1 MGLEYQP
8 CSRVGILVNRVTGRF
23 EDDTRTSTNNISSD
37 SDDLF
42 DLYETVKLLDG
53 DLVVPG
59 YLELQTNGLAGVH
72 FTTLGQGKDEDDLHK
87 LEIVARSM
95 AENGVTGW
103 WATVP
108 TVPVDRWKKVL
119 PILRPRTFPSTRG
132 SPLLGVHVEGPYLH
146 PSKKG
151 AHNDR
156 FFRVPSMD
164 PYRDVY
170 GEDNLRHI
178 IKMITVAPELP
189 GACEMIRDIR
199 TSFPHIVVALGHSTA
214 TFEQGLAGCSA
225 GARTLTHV
233 FNAMNALHHR
243 EPGLAGLISSTHS
256 PWFSV
261 IPDLV
266 HLHPSILRFCFLA
279 NPDRCILITDSIELA
294 GLADGVYPPNGQIT
308 YTQRKNGNRATNV
321 ADVSKGEVET
331 LIGSCITLPQ
341 CVRNMIVSAGLTLPQ
356 AVRCVTENVAMLM
369 RDDTRGKIEAGRR
382 ADFLVLDR
390 EGNVRQTWIAGE
402 LVWSDA
408 TSSCQ

>member
-1 MGLEYQP
+1 MGSEHP
-8 CSRVGILVNRVTGRF
+8 ACGKNGILVNRATGRF
-23 EDDTRTSTNNISSD
+23 ESALHTSINSISLD
-37 SDDLF
+37 SDGLF
-42 DLYETVKLLDG
+42 DLYETVKPVDG
-53 DLVVPG
+53 DLIVPG

-72 FTTLGQGKDEDDLHK
+72 FTTLGQGKVEDDLHK

-119 PILRPRTFPSTRG
+119 PMLRPRTFPSTRG
-132 SPLLGVHVEGPYLH
+132 SPLLGAHVEGPYLH

-156 FFRVPSMD
+156 FFRVPSMH

-178 IKMITVAPELP
+178 IKMITIAPELP
-189 GACEMIRDIR
+189 GACEMIQDIR

-214 TFEQGLAGCSA
+214 TFEQGSAGCQA

-233 FNAMNALHHR
+233 FNAMNPLHHR
-243 EPGLAGLISSTHS
+243 EPGLAGLISSTHP

-279 NPDRCILITDSIELA
+279 NSDKCILITDSIELA
-294 GLADGVYPPNGQIT
+294 GLADGIYPPNDQIT
-308 YTQRKNGNRATNV
+308 YTQRKIGNRATNV

-341 CVRNMIVSAGLTLPQ
+341 CVRNMVVSAGLTLPQ

-369 RDDTRGKIEAGRR
+369 RDDTRGGIEAGRR

-390 EGNVRQTWIAGE
+390 EGDVRQTWIAGE
-402 LVWSDA
+402 LVWSAA
-408 TSSCQ
+408 TPSCQ